1 MTVSTEVDHNDYTG
15 NGVTTSFPYTFRI
28 FHKSDLV
35 VQVVDLDENITEL
48 VLDTDYTV
56 TGAGGY
62 TGGNVVLSSPLA
74 NGYQISISRELPVT
88 QETDLRN
95 QGKFFAEVHEDAL
108 DKLTML
114 IQQERS
120 WLSLALR
127 KPSFVAN
134 YYDALGN
141 NIRNLLDPV
150 RPQDAATKNYVDT
163 LSLSNLNK
171 TLRTP
176 ENIPAF
182 PNADDRANK
191 VAAFDSAGNPIASI
205 PVSGSAAD
213 VMLQFASAED
223 GKGDALMAVKQPF
236 TWAVPRTQH
245 DKNYEVINVLDFWK
259 GAAWDGTTQ
268 LVSSQYATLAAAQ
281 VQYPF
286 VTSLSDSLYW
296 AALQSAVN
304 AALTLTYG
312 ATIVMPRGKGVYGT
326 NTVTGTL
333 TGFQGLRFEGQGTD
347 ITQLKTSVTGTN
359 SLMSFV
365 YTGSGW
371 WIDASSANS
380 VIFCDLSFVTDQ
392 ANAGY
397 GLTINGGA
405 LTGRP
410 ARGTYLDRVTFRGEN
425 GLTQCFARGV
435 NLINTLYVFQ
445 SHCRYFNS
453 LQNGNGIGF
462 YARAHQLDE
471 TNSQVCGGFYFTEC
485 ESFYG
490 DAWIDLSS
498 YTEGVYLTNCVADGG
513 IKQGVRW
520 LSDTAESGLQIIGG
534 QYNCLNYCFN
544 IKNIIDGCITGADI
558 RCNGGATGWRGISL
572 PLSHGFNITGN
583 NFIGAAVSGLM
594 GIYIDQNNFGSAYTT
609 LIASNRFTNMDYGVF
624 LTSSAVFNHVDSSNI
639 YANVAIPVQDQTHG
653 QNVVVRRCYTD
664 SFVLTFAGGAAT
676 ESKLITLPAGLFQA
690 TQKPECVFAKGAD
703 NDLIGTYL
711 YASSSNTAVAAQVSF
726 RLTTGGN
733 IPAGTYR
740 IMIQVS

>member
-1 MTVSTEVDHNDYTG
+1 MTVSSEQSFIEYTG
-15 NGVTTSFPYTFRI
+15 DGTTKTFTIPFYFLLGSDISITITDTSGSETVLVYGVNFS
-28 FHKSDLV
+28 V
-35 VQVVDLDENITEL
+35 VGDGSPSGGAAILNTAPASGYVV
-48 VLDTDYTV
+48 
-56 TGAGGY
+56 
-62 TGGNVVLSSPLA
+62 
-74 NGYQISISRELPVT
+74 SISREPPVT
-88 QETDLRN
+88 QETAYQEN
-95 QGKFFAEVHEDAL
+95 GKFPAKSHEKAL
-108 DKLTML
+108 DKLTMI
-114 IQQERS
+114 IQSIIHRLNVFNSKAVKVPES
-120 WLSLALR
+120 
-127 KPSFVAN
+127 
-134 YYDALGN
+134 GN
-141 NIRNLLDPV
+141 WIAPKIADRNNRLFAWDN
-150 RPQDAATKNYVDT
+150 D
-163 LSLSNLNK
+163 
-171 TLRTP
+171 
-176 ENIPAF
+176 
-182 PNADDRANK
+182 
-191 VAAFDSAGNPIASI
+191 GNPIAVL
-205 PVSGSAAD
+205 PQSGSASD
-213 VMLQFASAED
+213 VLVQLASSAN
-223 GKGDALMAVKQPF
+223 GNGDALVAVKAPYV
-236 TWAVPRTQH
+236 WAVPRTQH
-245 DKNYEVINVLDFWK
+245 DKNRDVLHVMDFWK
-259 GAAWDGTTQ
+259 GAEWDGTTQ
-268 LVSSQYATLAAAQ
+268 FLSSKYSTLAAAQ
-281 VQYPF
+281 AQYPF

-304 AALTLTYG
+304 AALTLPYG

-359 SLMSFV
+359 SLFNFT

-371 WIDASSANS
+371 WIDASAANC
-380 VIFCDLSFVTDQ
+380 VVLCDMSIVTDQ

-410 ARGTYLDRVTFRGEN
+410 TRGTYLDRVTFRGEN
-425 GLTQCFARGV
+425 GLDQCFARGI
-435 NLINTLYVFQ
+435 NLINTLHVFL
-445 SHCRYFNS
+445 SHCRFFQS
-453 LQNGNGIGF
+453 LTNGNGIGF
-462 YARAHQLDE
+462 YARVNQLDAS
-471 TNSQVCGGFYFTEC
+471 NSQVCGGFYFTEC

-572 PLSHGFNITGN
+572 LLSHGFNITGN

-594 GIYIDQNNFGSAYTT
+594 GVYIDQNNFGSAYTT
-609 LIASNRFTNMDYGVF
+609 LVSSNRFTNMDYGVF
-624 LTSSAVFNHVDSSNI
+624 MTSAATYNHVDSSNV
-639 YANVAIPVQDQTHG
+639 YANVAIPVQDMNHG
-653 QNVVVRRCYTD
+653 QNVVIRRCYTD

-676 ESKLITLPAGLFQA
+676 ETKQITIPAGFFQA
-690 TQKPECVFAKGAD
+690 TQKAECVFAKGSD

-711 YASSSNTAVAAQVSF
+711 YTSSSNTAVAAQVSF

-740 IMIQVS
+740 VMYQIS